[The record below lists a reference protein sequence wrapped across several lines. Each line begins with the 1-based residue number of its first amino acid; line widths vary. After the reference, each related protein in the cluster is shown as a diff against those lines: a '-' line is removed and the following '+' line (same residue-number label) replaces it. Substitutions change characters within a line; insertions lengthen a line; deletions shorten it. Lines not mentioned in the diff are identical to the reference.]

1 MNNNIAKLAQ
11 ILGVKINNEQFYF
24 EALTHSSYANENNVK
39 CNERLE
45 FLGDAVLELLMS
57 DYLTKNEDLSE
68 GEMTKKR
75 ARCVCEMAL
84 VSYAHK
90 INLNELILLGKGE
103 EQSGGRERDAIIADC
118 FEAVLGAV
126 YLDLGFDACLK
137 VFKRIIQPYLSES
150 EDIIDFKSTLQ
161 ELVQADKRSLTYEIV
176 SEKGP
181 SHNKVFDAIVKMDDI
196 IMGYGTGKT
205 KKDAE
210 QNAAREALKKMSK

>member
-181 SHNKVFDAIVKMDDI
+181 SHNKVFEAIVKMDDI

>member
-90 INLNELILLGKGE
+90 IHLNELILLGKGE

-181 SHNKVFDAIVKMDDI
+181 SHNKVFEAIVKMDDI

>member
-90 INLNELILLGKGE
+90 IHLNELILLGKGE